1 MSVLRKARESVLAN
15 SAFARIFQKKTERSV
30 EEPRIADFE
39 QGISDRSADW
49 LSDQWTTNVDSNVA
63 FSMNL
68 LELAMLEL
76 REQRVAFFVTGV
88 PYYHQYTG
96 RWSARPHQILANT
109 VRAKGGLFLNSYDV
123 LMSKIKGSRVE
134 DYYWSNDPT
143 HFNEN
148 GNQIWAEAQLKFL
161 LDRDNKLLPFSTN

>member
-1 MSVLRKARESVLAN
+1 
-15 SAFARIFQKKTERSV
+15 
-30 EEPRIADFE
+30 
-39 QGISDRSADW
+39 
-49 LSDQWTTNVDSNVA
+49 
-63 FSMNL
+63 
-68 LELAMLEL
+68 
-76 REQRVAFFVTGV
+76 
-88 PYYHQYTG
+88 
-96 RWSARPHQILANT
+96 
-109 VRAKGGLFLNSYDV
+109 